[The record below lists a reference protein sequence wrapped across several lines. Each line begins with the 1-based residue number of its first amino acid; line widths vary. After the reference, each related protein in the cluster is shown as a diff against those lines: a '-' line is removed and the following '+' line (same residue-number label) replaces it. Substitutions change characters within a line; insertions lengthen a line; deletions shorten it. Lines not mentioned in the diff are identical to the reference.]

1 MATVNLNINSSG
13 IRNHILTLQ
22 SLGKSAFPVV
32 VRQTLDSAAF
42 DVKQDTM
49 PKEAKRFEQRKPTFF
64 KANSAVA
71 KAQGMDIN
79 TMESRVGFKP
89 KPNDKSHSV
98 EDLEQ
103 QERGGDIH
111 NRAFIAMPLARRGG
125 TMKGQVN
132 TRDRLENIRAAMVN
146 ANKGNSGA
154 ANDKERFTLSAIF
167 AGKGGYVIGTG
178 KNSKGAR
185 TVYRINKVLRVG
197 KDTVIGKTKVYSLK
211 AKRTV
216 DPDSKYHNFMRTA
229 SLNTQ
234 RKMELSFI
242 TLAEKKIKQLTAR
255 KS

>member
-1 MATVNLNINSSG
+1 M
-13 IRNHILTLQ
+13 
-22 SLGKSAFPVV
+22 SLSRSAFPVV

-42 DVKQDTM
+42 DVKTATM
-49 PKEAKRFEQRKPTFF
+49 PKEAKRFESRKPMFF
-64 KANSAVA
+64 KANSGVQ

-79 TMESRVGFKP
+79 TMAALVGFKP

-103 QERGGDIH
+103 QEHGGEIQ

-132 TRDRLENIRAAMVN
+132 TRDRLANIRKELFN
-146 ANKGNSGA
+146 ANNTNLTVSS
-154 ANDKERFTLSAIF
+154 DKERFTLSAIF

-185 TVYRINKVLRVG
+185 TVYRINKLMRKNGNTIV
-197 KDTVIGKTKVYSLK
+197 GKTKVYSLK

-216 DPDSKYHNFMRTA
+216 DPDSKYHNFMKTA

-242 TLAEKKIKQLTAR
+242 TLAEKKIKQLTSR
-255 KS
+255 RQ